1 MNGKIRPSRLLQSP
15 YIQIRAKVTMPG
27 TTNGKPNIK
36 EELKYVLPPSV
47 KKIAK
52 YITNQIFGSDLV
64 TQTEGLDINW
74 IMPSLSAALEEAI
87 YDKEAFIYIHKFNG
101 KVYLECLKK
110 CDIHDLVQKYDQII
124 SFKLYE
130 DFEVKDENGRDI
142 TMSLERKVKINED
155 GTSTIEMKAYEKNEK
170 DNEWNNIS
178 LERFNRITENE
189 YSVVYNLP
197 YEVLI
202 NVDIG
207 QEFFKDSEK
216 LINEEMIVLNT
227 MADEIEKTKTRIV
240 TTQHYQSGDIVGSWN
255 PSSNMYD
262 VQQMNLGSLQDYFT
276 LLPGDR
282 EHQVF
287 EFLQGDI
294 RVKEYVDTFKF
305 YDYQIIQ
312 MANLSPATFGYEKD
326 AYQNVASVDL
336 NANTTEMTIEAIKKQ
351 IEPQINKL
359 IENIIKLQQAINTD
373 INVIPAD
380 LVWDYGSNER
390 FDDMKKIKTLKLI
403 QNTMAVPY
411 EVRTKIIAPILN
423 KLIDEDIKSDDLYNK
438 YKEEERDIKV
448 TYEEI

>member
-74 IMPSLSAALEEAI
+74 IMPSLSTALEEAI

-142 TMSLERKVKINED
+142 TMSLERKVKINDD

-170 DNEWNNIS
+170 DNEWNSIS

-189 YSVVYNLP
+189 YSLIYNLP
-197 YEVLI
+197 YEVLVNI
-202 NVDIG
+202 DIG

-255 PSSNMYD
+255 PSSNMYE
-262 VQQMNLGSLQDYFT
+262 VQTMNLGSLQDYFT

-359 IENIIKLQQAINTD
+359 IENIIKLQQAIQTD
-373 INVIPAD
+373 INVIPID

-411 EVRTKIIAPILN
+411 SVRTKIIAPILN
-423 KLIDEDIKSDDLYNK
+423 KLIDEEVVSDDLFK
-438 YKEEERDIKV
+438 AYKEEEKDINI

>member
-74 IMPSLSAALEEAI
+74 IMPSLSTALEEAI

-130 DFEVKDENGRDI
+130 DFDVKDENGRDI
-142 TMSLERKVKINED
+142 TMSLERKVKINDD

-170 DNEWNNIS
+170 DNEWNSIS

-189 YSVVYNLP
+189 YSLIYNLP
-197 YEVLI
+197 YEVLVNI
-202 NVDIG
+202 DIG

-240 TTQHYQSGDIVGSWN
+240 TTQHYQSGDIVGSWS
-255 PSSNMYD
+255 PSSNMYE
-262 VQQMNLGSLQDYFT
+262 VQTMNLGSLQDYFT

-359 IENIIKLQQAINTD
+359 IENIIKLQQAIQTD
-373 INVIPAD
+373 INVIPID

-411 EVRTKIIAPILN
+411 SIRSKIIAPILN
-423 KLIDEDIKSDDLYNK
+423 KLIDEEVESDKLYEA
-438 YKEEERDIKV
+438 YKEEEKDINI

>member
-74 IMPSLSAALEEAI
+74 IMPSLSTALEEAI

-130 DFEVKDENGRDI
+130 DFDVKDENGRDI
-142 TMSLERKVKINED
+142 TMSLERKVKINDD

-170 DNEWNNIS
+170 DNEWNSIS

-189 YSVVYNLP
+189 YSLIYNLP
-197 YEVLI
+197 YEVLVNI
-202 NVDIG
+202 DIG

-255 PSSNMYD
+255 PSSNMYE
-262 VQQMNLGSLQDYFT
+262 VQTMNLGTLQDYFT

-359 IENIIKLQQAINTD
+359 IENIIKLQQAIQTD
-373 INVIPAD
+373 INVIPID

-411 EVRTKIIAPILN
+411 SIRTKIIAPILN
-423 KLIDEDIKSDDLYNK
+423 KLIDEEVESDKLYEA
-438 YKEEERDIKV
+438 YKEEEKDINI

>member
-74 IMPSLSAALEEAI
+74 IMPSLSTALEEAI

-142 TMSLERKVKINED
+142 TMSLERKVKINDD

-170 DNEWNNIS
+170 DSEWNSIS

-189 YSVVYNLP
+189 YSLIYNLP
-197 YEVLI
+197 YEVLVNI
-202 NVDIG
+202 DIG

-255 PSSNMYD
+255 PSSNMYE
-262 VQQMNLGSLQDYFT
+262 VQTMNLGSLQDYFT

-359 IENIIKLQQAINTD
+359 IENIIKLQQAIQTD
-373 INVIPAD
+373 INVIPID

-411 EVRTKIIAPILN
+411 SVRTKIIAPILN
-423 KLIDEDIKSDDLYNK
+423 KLIDEEVVSDDLFK
-438 YKEEERDIKV
+438 AYKEEEKDINI